1 MTPPTQ
7 VPLRVDFAGSWL
19 DVPRYA
25 IPGAFVV
32 NCAIS
37 PLVEI
42 FRHASGYA
50 VMGMLIDDGEVRR
63 PAMLSPGAG
72 IGGSAAW
79 RILNGEDVDALEA
92 AQGCGWQ
99 DAAVIRE
106 TGLCVWASGPEPV
119 LLRRDS
125 GDWLRG
131 KLALLWTGKSHDSGR
146 IAKFPRDL
154 KAIERASV
162 YAARAVQYKDTGM
175 LMFAIMDSYYQQI
188 EEGMDPLP
196 EFGLAYKYCGAGWG
210 GYAVYLFED
219 EAKRDAAVRSRGLM
233 AVEPYCK

>member
-37 PLVEI
+37 PLVHVAVDELRQSNGNLI
-42 FRHASGYA
+42 FQ
-50 VMGMLIDDGEVRR
+50 
-63 PAMLSPGAG
+63 GAG

-99 DAAVIRE
+99 DQAVIRE

-146 IAKFPRDL
+146 IATFPRDL

-175 LMFAIMDSYYQQI
+175 LMFAIMDSYGQQLQ
-188 EEGMDPLP
+188 EGMDQLP
-196 EFGLAYKYCGAGWG
+196 EFGLAHKYCGAGWG

-219 EAKRDAAVRSRGLM
+219 EAKRDAAVLSRGLM